1 MDYRILK
8 FYLKGCAGPVS
19 VIGPGAGP
27 TETASG
33 LIRGLLHVAAYM

>member
-8 FYLKGCAGPVS
+8 FYPKGWAGPVS

-33 LIRGLLHVAAYM
+33 LIRGLLNVADYA